1 MSRLLIGIDFGS
13 DSVRAVLIDAETGE
27 NLASHVHPY
36 RRWSEGLYCDAAQS
50 RFRQHPL
57 DYLEGIEVVIR
68 RVVSG
73 VDPARVAGI
82 GIDTT
87 GSTPCAVD
95 REGTPLALKPEFA
108 ENPNAMFILWKDH
121 TAIAEAAR
129 INEYAKTHGG
139 TDYTMYE
146 GGIYSSEWFWSK
158 ILHTL
163 KSDPA
168 VRGAAFSWV
177 EHCDWIAG
185 ELCGRTDPLTMVRS
199 RCAAGH
205 KAMWH
210 ASWGGLPPEEFL
222 S

>member
-1 MSRLLIGIDFGS
+1 MR
-13 DSVRAVLIDAETGE
+13 RKA
-27 NLASHVHPY
+27 AS
-36 RRWSEGLYCDAAQS
+36 
-50 RFRQHPL
+50 RQHPL

-139 TDYTMYE
+139 IDYTMYE

-163 KSDPA
+163 KSD
-168 VRGAAFSWV
+168 RLSAAPRS
-177 EHCDWIAG
+177 AG
-185 ELCGRTDPLTMVRS
+185 SSTAT
-199 RCAAGH
+199 
-205 KAMWH
+205 
-210 ASWGGLPPEEFL
+210 GLPASSADAPIR
-222 S
+222 

>member
-1 MSRLLIGIDFGS
+1 
-13 DSVRAVLIDAETGE
+13 
-27 NLASHVHPY
+27 
-36 RRWSEGLYCDAAQS
+36 
-50 RFRQHPL
+50 
-57 DYLEGIEVVIR
+57 
-68 RVVSG
+68 
-73 VDPARVAGI
+73 
-82 GIDTT
+82 
-87 GSTPCAVD
+87 
-95 REGTPLALKPEFA
+95 
-108 ENPNAMFILWKDH
+108 MFILWKDH

-222 S
+222 SGVDPLLAGLRSRLYTETCTADVPVGTLSPEWAGRLGLPGNVVVAGTAFDCHFGAVGAQIAPMNWSRWSEPRPAISWSRRRWTPASAASAGRSTAR